1 MISPERNYDKIF
13 LVMNTW
19 IRKLFKLWSHIKI
32 LFLQLLFVCFCAIYN
47 LFWFL
52 ETLKRVTENRQN
64 GRILQK
70 NIFTFGTAKT
80 KCQQR
85 ARVFQL
91 IWIDWNL
98 IKMLKKVWFEK
109 AWELT
114 FHSHLKLVSLVKKSM
129 KSCFFRFFWKN
140 AFTLD
145 QISQNFW

>member
-1 MISPERNYDKIF
+1 
-13 LVMNTW
+13 MNQKTLQTL
-19 IRKLFKLWSHIKI
+19 KSHQDFVSTTSFC
-32 LFLQLLFVCFCAIYN
+32 LFLRHLQFVWISRNSKKSYRKIVKMA
-47 LFWFL
+47 
-52 ETLKRVTENRQN
+52 E
-64 GRILQK
+64 ILQR

-80 KCQQR
+80 KCQQQ

-129 KSCFFRFFWKN
+129 KSCFFPFFWKN

-145 QISQNFW
+145 QISQTFW

>member
-1 MISPERNYDKIF
+1 MNQKSLQTLKSHQDCFYNFF
-13 LVMNTW
+13 LFFFAPFTICFDFW
-19 IRKLFKLWSHIKI
+19 KLWKE
-32 LFLQLLFVCFCAIYN
+32 LP
-47 LFWFL
+47 
-52 ETLKRVTENRQN
+52 ENRQN

-80 KCQQR
+80 KCQQQ

-129 KSCFFRFFWKN
+129 KSCFFQFFWKN

-145 QISQNFW
+145 QISQTFW